1 MELKKNPKNDLN
13 KRSGVYFAIGLLTVL
28 LLAYV
33 ALEWKT
39 YETTYHPDTGMN
51 VIEDDIEEDVPI
63 FQLETPPPPI
73 VPVIPTQIEVVEDE
87 DPVKETFI
95 EANDPNQNTEVLDND
110 SLTIID
116 DEPEPEVNWITIEE
130 VPVFPGCENAEDKRA
145 CFGEMMQKHVKKVF
159 RYPELEQEMGIQGR
173 VSVMFDIQ
181 KDGTIGNI
189 RKRGPNGNL
198 ENEAVRII
206 SKLPKMIP
214 GKQRDKNVKVSFAI
228 PITFKLQ

>member
-1 MELKKNPKNDLN
+1 MELKKSPKNDLN
-13 KRSGVYFAIGLLTVL
+13 KRSGVYFAIGLLTVM

-39 YETTYHPDTGMN
+39 YEKTDTYALDLSKPDEVIDEEHVEKFVIEKTKIKPVLPPKIEIVEDDPEIIETDILSTESDPDTE
-51 VIEDDIEEDVPI
+51 IID
-63 FQLETPPPPI
+63 
-73 VPVIPTQIEVVEDE
+73 VEDIA
-87 DPVKETFI
+87 VI
-95 EANDPNQNTEVLDND
+95 DN
-110 SLTIID
+110 
-116 DEPEPEVNWITIEE
+116 EPEPEVNWITIEE

-206 SKLPKMIP
+206 SKLPKMTP